1 MKGQIKSILAKVG
14 VRNKYDA
21 QRYRQYTKLKES
33 LEQGKSTQE
42 KGAVLLIFS
51 KDRAMQLDALLRSY
65 FHYSK
70 NVISVHILY
79 RASEKKFEQG
89 YEELMSIYKNKQVDF
104 IEEKSFKLDLKG
116 LFERI
121 TSSKVIFL
129 VDDLFF
135 KNTVDFKKFTAIDP
149 KKYVASLR
157 MGKHLN
163 FSYTLQKKQ
172 KLPVL
177 FIPEEQ
183 TDMLSWCFSNAE
195 LDWAY
200 PLSVDGHLFDS
211 NELRIL
217 VNELEYKAPN
227 SFEEALQVMKPL
239 FNKRKG
245 LCYPESILVNNPCNK
260 VQSENNNISGEM
272 TIEELNAKWLSGY
285 RIDFEKQEGL
295 LNESAHQELTVEFIK
310 R

>member
-1 MKGQIKSILAKVG
+1 M
-14 VRNKYDA
+14 
-21 QRYRQYTKLKES
+21 
-33 LEQGKSTQE
+33 
-42 KGAVLLIFS
+42 
-51 KDRAMQLDALLRSY
+51 
-65 FHYSK
+65 
-70 NVISVHILY
+70 
-79 RASEKKFEQG
+79 
-89 YEELMSIYKNKQVDF
+89 
-104 IEEKSFKLDLKG
+104 
-116 LFERI
+116 
-121 TSSKVIFL
+121 
-129 VDDLFF
+129 
-135 KNTVDFKKFTAIDP
+135 DFKKFTAIDP

-157 MGKHLN
+157 MGKHLT

-177 FIPEEQ
+177 SESEEHK
-183 TDMLSWCFSNAE
+183 DMLSWSFKDSE

-211 NELRIL
+211 NELKIL
-217 VNELEYKAPN
+217 VNELEYIAPN
-227 SFEEALQVMKPL
+227 SFEEALQLMNPL

-272 TIEELNAKWLSGY
+272 TTEELNNKWLSGY

-295 LNESAHQELTVEFIK
+295 LNESAHQELIIEFIK